1 MIVLKLKLK
10 RLIVCLALPLI
21 IGGLSALLSGPGME
35 LFASLEQPPLSP
47 PGWLFPVVWTLLYL
61 MMGLA
66 SCLVLESGGER
77 KQISAALTL
86 YGVQL
91 AVNFFWSIFFFN
103 MQLYLFSFF
112 WLVLLWCLI
121 FATLISFYRLSKP
134 AGLLLVPYLMWVTFA
149 GYLNL
154 AIALLN

>member
-1 MIVLKLKLK
+1 M
-10 RLIVCLALPLI
+10 CLALPLI

-134 AGLLLVPYLMWVTFA
+134 AGLLLVPYLLWVTFA